1 MAVVR
6 RKKLV
11 TTKEVTKMLKVSSE
25 VITCLRQNDGL
36 PFVRNSKYIL
46 FSEPEVIRWR
56 NQQLINDAKSVLNLK
71 EYYDTIR
78 LNRFVPYDE
87 FKAKVREIAF
97 LDGDSVIQYLKRQ
110 SPLKDIQNLVGDIV
124 SEHWNSFKPR
134 CSKCGNVIVSSLDK
148 GLCAS
153 CKPRIKGKGLL
164 Q

>member
-1 MAVVR
+1 MALR
-6 RKKLV
+6 TKKLI

-25 VITCLRQNDGL
+25 VITCLRQNEGL

-56 NQQLINDAKSVLNLK
+56 NQQLINDAKSVLNLR
-71 EYYDTIR
+71 EYYDTIK
-78 LNRFVPYDE
+78 LSQFIQYDD
-87 FKAKVREIAF
+87 FKAKVREITF

-124 SEHWNSFKPR
+124 SDYWNSLKPR
-134 CSKCGNVIVSSLDK
+134 CVKCGNIIISSFDK
-148 GLCAS
+148 ELCAS
-153 CKPRIKGKGLL
+153 CKPRVKGKGLL